1 MLLTSDPGGLMANKK
16 GQKVLATVRIGDMEL
31 YEFLDWGEYE
41 IKLVSVR
48 RPRQSIII
56 SKMSVLE
63 FAKVAAE
70 IADRVKY

>member
-1 MLLTSDPGGLMANKK
+1 MANKK

-31 YEFLDWGEYE
+31 YKFLDWGEYE

-63 FAKVAAE
+63 FAKVTAE